1 MEMRLSSLFRRF
13 PEAEKL
19 ETKEEVKDGVLI
31 TTKYLLNEKG
41 EEVVFGS
48 KEIDLN
54 EKIASIDKQVKNLN
68 AEKKRYQ
75 DLLKE
80 GTK

>member
-1 MEMRLSSLFRRF
+1 MRLSNILRGLSDSDKF
-13 PEAEKL
+13 

-31 TTKYLLNEKG
+31 TTRYLLNEKG

-48 KEIDLN
+48 KETDLN
-54 EKIASIDKQVKNLN
+54 EKIASIDKQVENLN

-80 GTK
+80 ETK